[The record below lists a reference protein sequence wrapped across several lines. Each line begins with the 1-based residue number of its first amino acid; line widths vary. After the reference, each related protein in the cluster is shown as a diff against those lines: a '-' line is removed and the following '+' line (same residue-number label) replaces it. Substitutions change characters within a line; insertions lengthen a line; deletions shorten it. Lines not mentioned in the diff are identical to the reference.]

1 VSDDWL
7 KILNEGVIA
16 TSRIVAI
23 GLVEA
28 APIRRLIQ
36 ATPPSH
42 VVVLTGGHKRQT
54 VLVLDSGHVA
64 ITALSLSELTALLNQ
79 PPGGF

>member
-1 VSDDWL
+1 MNDVWL
-7 KILNEGVIA
+7 KILNEGVIT
-16 TSRIVAI
+16 TSRVVAV

-54 VLVLDSGHVA
+54 AVVLDSGHVA
-64 ITALSLSELTALLNQ
+64 ITALSLSELTALLENS
-79 PPGGF
+79 

>member
-1 VSDDWL
+1 MNDVWL

-16 TSRIVAI
+16 TSRVVAV

-54 VLVLDSGHVA
+54 AVVLNSGHVA
-64 ITALSLSELTALLNQ
+64 ITALSLSELTALLENS
-79 PPGGF
+79 